1 MAKFNGLTL
10 ASNSALGALLA
21 GTKTESDRNNAI
33 AAVFQFLQ
41 GQPDGFG
48 AHLTAIILAQAQS
61 NQAHAERIEAAVRA
75 FAAAL
80 PADEAD
86 GEELRAAQIQQLNKI
101 LGGMKIAIDPLPVHL
116 SRAATSDQFDAL
128 ARAIDQQMSD
138 LNRRQQDWRSTLDKE
153 AAELREKV
161 TGLDKRVQGFAT
173 GLDHLTRWYLW
184 LAGLAGCVL
193 GLIMFPVIAS
203 LMDWVRHVIGW

>member
-10 ASNSALGALLA
+10 ASNSALRALLA

-75 FAAAL
+75 FKEAL
-80 PADEAD
+80 PADEKA
-86 GEELRAAQIQQLNKI
+86 
-101 LGGMKIAIDPLPVHL
+101 LPVT
-116 SRAATSDQFDAL
+116 RPG
-128 ARAIDQQMSD
+128 
-138 LNRRQQDWRSTLDKE
+138 
-153 AAELREKV
+153 V
-161 TGLDKRVQGFAT
+161 
-173 GLDHLTRWYLW
+173 LTQSIS
-184 LAGLAGCVL
+184 C
-193 GLIMFPVIAS
+193 F
-203 LMDWVRHVIGW
+203 

>member
-10 ASNSALGALLA
+10 ASNGALRALLA

-33 AAVFQFLQ
+33 AAVSHFLQ

-48 AHLTAIILAQAQS
+48 AHLTAIILAHAQS
-61 NQAHAERIEAAVRA
+61 NQAHTERIEAAVRA

-86 GEELRAAQIQQLNKI
+86 GEELRAAQIQKLIQI
-101 LGGMKIAIDPLPVHL
+101 LGGMKVALDPLPVHL

-128 ARAIDQQMSD
+128 AQAIDRQMTD
-138 LNRRQQDWRSTLDKE
+138 LGRRQQDWRSTRDKE

-161 TGLDKRVQGFAT
+161 TDLDKTVQGFAT
-173 GLDHLTRWYLW
+173 GLDQLTRSYLW

-193 GLIMFPVIAS
+193 GFIMFPVIAF
-203 LMDWVRHVIGW
+203 LMDWLRHVTGG